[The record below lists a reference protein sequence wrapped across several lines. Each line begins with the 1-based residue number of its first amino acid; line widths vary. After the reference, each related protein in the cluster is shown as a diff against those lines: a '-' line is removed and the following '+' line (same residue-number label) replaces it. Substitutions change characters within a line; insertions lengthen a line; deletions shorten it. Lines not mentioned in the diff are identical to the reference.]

1 MNFPLILGGLAAV
14 YFLTKKKESPKAS
27 SKLPA
32 DKGYI
37 VIIPGKQYSIENE
50 EASQIYAY
58 ELAKAQSQL
67 STFEILQKFV
77 QLNETQYKELA
88 FHPNYYAWLYR
99 VYRAV
104 LKGLVEKK
112 KISQKDADAILL
124 ESLASL
130 KDAGLETAGLPV
142 TVEGDFE
149 A

>member
-1 MNFPLILGGLAAV
+1 MNFPLVLGGLAAV
-14 YFLTKKKESPKAS
+14 YFLTKKKEVPKTS

-58 ELAKAQSQL
+58 ELAKANANISA
-67 STFEILQKFV
+67 FEILQKFV

-88 FHPNYYAWLYR
+88 FHQNYYAWLYR

-142 TVEGDFE
+142 TVEGEFE
-149 A
+149 V